1 MSARH
6 KKHAL
11 VFAGAFALAACGGG
25 EEGTGIT
32 AQSPNPDVVVG
43 TITAF
48 GSIWVNGIEFNIDTS
63 TIVVDGVV
71 STPADLRLG
80 MVVTLEC
87 KIHPDNVT
95 GTAHSVSVDEAL
107 RGPVSAV
114 TANSITVLGQTVYLD
129 STTFLDN
136 FTDVNQL
143 LGTDVEISGFMQ
155 ASGTVSATRIERLAE
170 STTQTKVQGTI
181 TDLNNEAK
189 TLGIGSLVVN
199 FANVTNM
206 PTLAN
211 GTLVDIE
218 GVINTTT
225 GQLDAK
231 EIEVKTLPIADAAKF
246 EYQGSVTLAF
256 DNKTGEFTVDN
267 LRVRTTTSTTY
278 EGLKANELL
287 VGIRVEVEGTLVN
300 GIVQAKNVELK
311 STSGTTTVT
320 PLLDD

>member
-80 MVVTLEC
+80 MVVTIEC

-95 GTAHSVSVDEAL
+95 GTAHSVSVEEAL

-129 STTFLDN
+129 PTTFLDN

-143 LGTDVEISGFMQ
+143 IGTDVEISGYMQ

-170 STTQTKVQGTI
+170 PAAQTKVRGTI
-181 TDLNNEAK
+181 EDLNNEVK
-189 TLGIGSLVVN
+189 TLRIGSLVIN
-199 FANVTNM
+199 FANVLNM
-206 PTLAN
+206 PVLAN
-211 GTLVDIE
+211 GNVVDIE
-218 GVINTTT
+218 GIMNTIT
-225 GQLDAK
+225 GQFDAK
-231 EIEVKTLPIADAAKF
+231 EIEIKTLPIADAPKF
-246 EYQGSVTLAF
+246 EYQGTVTIDF
-256 DNKTGEFTVDN
+256 DNKTGEFMVDD
-267 LRVRTTTSTTY
+267 LRVRTTASTIY
-278 EGLKANELL
+278 KGLKANELL
-287 VGIRVEVEGTLVN
+287 VGIRVEVEGSLVN
-300 GIVQAKNVELK
+300 GVVQAKNVELK
-311 STSGTTTVT
+311 SPSGTTSVT
-320 PLLDD
+320 PLDD